1 MRNFYIQTALL
12 LTTQLIIIQSFC
24 QEKNTN
30 DFQEN
35 FNIAKQHLSYKR
47 INKALPYLLY
57 LNNEYP
63 NNANLKYLVGLCYA
77 ELEIVNPRSIELLE
91 EAKNKIS
98 INYNP
103 NTLNEE
109 KTPIYTHFY
118 LSLAYV
124 QNGKCEKAKEAFSD
138 FKKIYPYDDEYYL
151 SLAQQKLANCSE
163 SPPAKLDSLPSYP
176 NFRPFK
182 SENENLIKETLV
194 KKDETES
201 DTSKFAVDGNNF
213 NQSQDSNSNQIELGS
228 IYQWKDM
235 TPTKVVSREVEY
247 STKTPLYG
255 VQLGAFKE
263 VIPVNRYKDVKN
275 VDAFMDKEGL
285 MRYVVGHF
293 SFESQAR
300 SLLNLIKNK
309 GYEDAFVVN
318 VNNEKKFAETVISI
332 DDFNI
337 RSSIHDEV
345 EFKIQLGAFKD
356 EIPEDLAKIYF
367 KIEGI
372 SEHKDGLLTYI
383 TVGSFNT
390 YQEAKA
396 YQEGIQA
403 TGIEDA
409 FVIAV
414 HRGKKV
420 PLQTAIE
427 H

>member
-1 MRNFYIQTALL
+1 MRSFYIQTALL
-12 LTTQLIIIQSFC
+12 LIIQLIGLQSFC

-57 LNNEYP
+57 LNEEYP
-63 NNANLKYLVGLCYA
+63 KNANLKYLLGLCYT
-77 ELEIVNPRSIELLE
+77 ELEIVNPRSVELLE
-91 EAKNKIS
+91 EAKRKVS
-98 INYNP
+98 IDYDP
-103 NTLNEE
+103 NTLSEE
-109 KTPIYTHFY
+109 RTPIYTYYY
-118 LSLAYV
+118 LCLAYV
-124 QNGKCEKAKEAFSD
+124 QNGKCHEAKEAYDD
-138 FKKIYPYDDEYYL
+138 FENIYPYQDEYYL
-151 SLAQQKLANCSE
+151 NFAKNKLANCKEKQPSE
-163 SPPAKLDSLPSYP
+163 IEPLPTFP
-176 NFRPFK
+176 NFKPFTSEKK
-182 SENENLIKETLV
+182 SIAKKQAEDKEKPTSKQSTVALEEKVNQKPDTLNKET
-194 KKDETES
+194 
-201 DTSKFAVDGNNF
+201 
-213 NQSQDSNSNQIELGS
+213 ELGS
-228 IYQWKDM
+228 IYQWSDM

-263 VIPVNRYKDVKN
+263 IIPVNRFKNIKN
-275 VDAFMDKEGL
+275 VNAFMDKEGL

-300 SLLNLIKNK
+300 SLLEVIKSK
-309 GYEDAFVVN
+309 GYKDAFVVN
-318 VNNEKKFAETVISI
+318 VNNEKKFSETVISI

-337 RSSIHDEV
+337 RSSIQDEV
-345 EFKIQLGAFKD
+345 EFKVQLGAFKD
-356 EIPEDLAKIYF
+356 EIPEELAKIYF

-383 TVGSFNT
+383 TVGSFST
-390 YQEAKA
+390 YEEAKA

-420 PLQTAIE
+420 PLQTAIDR
-427 H
+427 